1 MVSILFT
8 TVSFFLLPVIGF
20 FCRLPHWPPSS
31 TIPPARRPNRGHIDG
46 SGGGPPPAVLN
57 RVSLFYCTH
66 LQAVRTWRCP
76 VVVPLLSILFESLLL
91 AAATFA
97 LSSKIARALPVF
109 RGRVFLSKRVGGLG
123 HVAIQYAAKFGYT
136 VAAISRGS
144 DKKDHCLELGVR
156 VALGETCTLCYRVRI
171 HSGRVL
177 GVPVEIVER
186 VLPSFLPSFL
196 DLRVSGGI
204 TRPPATVFCSPG
216 NSLH

>member
-1 MVSILFT
+1 MDPLLRCP
-8 TVSFFLLPVIGF
+8 TVSRCFIVLICKLSKHGGVPSWSLYCLLF
-20 FCRLPHWPPSS
+20 
-31 TIPPARRPNRGHIDG
+31 D
-46 SGGGPPPAVLN
+46 
-57 RVSLFYCTH
+57 
-66 LQAVRTWRCP
+66 
-76 VVVPLLSILFESLLL
+76 SLLL

-171 HSGRVL
+171 HSGCGL
-177 GVPVEIVER
+177 GVPVESLNE
-186 VLPSFLPSFL
+186 SFLPSL
-196 DLRVSGGI
+196 TSESAVE
-204 TRPPATVFCSPG
+204 
-216 NSLH
+216 